1 MEQGGGMFEDTLNQ
15 RFAGLQAE
23 LNRNLYR
30 RYTLQRDL
38 ARIEEDVS
46 RIEAALAEVERI
58 RSEWVAAQA
67 EVAQDTKEK

>member
-1 MEQGGGMFEDTLNQ
+1 MFEDTLNQ